1 MSNLSGW
8 KLADVSGEAMREW
21 CELLRDDNAIHL
33 DPQAAAALGFGP
45 RTVNPGPAN
54 LGYILNFLAAS
65 LPNDSPQSLD
75 ARFMGNVL
83 AGDTVEVDGVMN
95 GNQVSA
101 RLTVKNDAG
110 EHMPVVEAQITLVSG
125 DSDAAHRDV

>member
-45 RTVNPGPAN
+45 RTPE
-54 LGYILNFLAAS
+54 AADR
-65 LPNDSPQSLD
+65 LYD
-75 ARFMGNVL
+75 ALYGSE
-83 AGDTVEVDGVMN
+83 G
-95 GNQVSA
+95 
-101 RLTVKNDAG
+101 
-110 EHMPVVEAQITLVSG
+110 
-125 DSDAAHRDV
+125 